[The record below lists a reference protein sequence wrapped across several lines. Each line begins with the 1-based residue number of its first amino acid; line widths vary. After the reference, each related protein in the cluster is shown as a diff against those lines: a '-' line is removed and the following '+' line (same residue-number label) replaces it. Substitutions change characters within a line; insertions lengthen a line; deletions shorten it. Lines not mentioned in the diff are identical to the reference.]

1 MAKKDDFYI
10 TTLKFVR
17 QKTVENGG
25 INDSTEATNYVRDM
39 HPTVDETMIFR
50 AYLSTREST
59 GDGRDM
65 MTSEAYFR
73 LMAYE
78 DLQQARESSMDAMIV
93 AIGALL
99 ISSMIGITSI
109 VVSLNQV

>member
-1 MAKKDDFYI
+1 
-10 TTLKFVR
+10 
-17 QKTVENGG
+17 
-25 INDSTEATNYVRDM
+25 
-39 HPTVDETMIFR
+39 
-50 AYLSTREST
+50 
-59 GDGRDM
+59 M

-78 DLQQARESSMDAMIV
+78 DLQLARESSMNAMIV